1 MPNLYKLFGLFGYYR
16 KIFISIRLI
25 NYMDSYTKIQEYLQ
39 SLLRKTIE
47 ENKDKTIVEIMID
60 DYIIDIPRPVKK
72 RDKIRLERL
81 IE

>member
-1 MPNLYKLFGLFGYYR
+1 
-16 KIFISIRLI
+16 
-25 NYMDSYTKIQEYLQ
+25 MDSYTKLQKYLH

-72 RDKIRLERL
+72 RDKKELNILLELKENLKKIRLERL